1 MTSKAGSMDD
11 LPLAAY
17 STGVIPD
24 QSAEVTDAPGAFDE
38 SDSPGQSGR
47 TISVPLEIGPSSEL
61 PASGDPLDPLMAA
74 APTSTIAAR
83 LPALPAMP
91 AMPAM
96 PALPDWLAHPRAN
109 VRDPRL
115 LLSGVVAIGVVLL
128 ALSLLG
134 GGGRPSGLVG
144 AGASPSA
151 LAGPGTTQ
159 APGGNASVE
168 VAGTGVSATLGLAVV
183 AAAAPVAAGSVSS
196 TWNDALG
203 NALALEGPVSAGT
216 RTTAADFVLRWTVIV
231 KAAPVTFTSRAGE
244 CTVGMAVK
252 PEMVSGSF
260 VCKKVKSDDGKY
272 VVGAR
277 GTYRT

>member
-1 MTSKAGSMDD
+1 MDD

-24 QSAEVTDAPGAFDE
+24 ESAEFTDAPGALDE
-38 SDSPGQSGR
+38 SDAPGQSGR
-47 TISVPLEIGPSSEL
+47 TISVPLEIGPSTEM

-91 AMPAM
+91 AI

-115 LLSGVVAIGVVLL
+115 LLSGVVAVGVVLL

-134 GGGRPSGLVG
+134 GGGSPSGLAG
-144 AGASPSA
+144 ADASPSA

-168 VAGTGVSATLGLAVV
+168 VAGTGVTATLGLAVV
-183 AAAAPVAAGSVSS
+183 AAAAPVTAGTVSS

-252 PEMVSGSF
+252 PQMVTGSF
-260 VCKKVKSDDGKY
+260 VCKKVTSDDGKY

>member
-17 STGVIPD
+17 STGVAPD
-24 QSAEVTDAPGAFDE
+24 ESAEDADAYGGSGA
-38 SDSPGQSGR
+38 SDPSGR
-47 TISVPLEIGPSSEL
+47 TISVPLEGPSTEM

-74 APTSTIAAR
+74 APANTIAAR
-83 LPALPAMP
+83 LPTL
-91 AMPAM
+91 PAM
-96 PALPDWLAHPRAN
+96 PALPDWLAHPRKN
-109 VRDPRL
+109 LRDPRL
-115 LLSGVVAIGVVLL
+115 LLSGVIAVGVVLL

-134 GGGRPSGLVG
+134 GGGRPSGLAG

-151 LAGPGTTQ
+151 LTGPGTTQ
-159 APGGNASVE
+159 APVGNASVE
-168 VAGTGVSATLGLAVV
+168 VAGTGVNATLGLAAIAVAGP
-183 AAAAPVAAGSVSS
+183 AAAGVVSS
-196 TWNDALG
+196 TWNDPLG
-203 NALALEGPVSAGT
+203 NTLALEGLVSAGT
-216 RTTAADFVLRWTVIV
+216 RTTATDFVLTWTVMV

-252 PEMVSGSF
+252 SQVVSGSF
-260 VCKKVKSDDGKY
+260 VCKKVRSDDGKY